1 MRLTVHDGFGR
12 CGGGGLQSSPPDDAG
27 RGEVMDLPDDSDHLK
42 LYRQMLRIR
51 MAEQACGKL
60 FADGAIPGFI
70 HLSIGQEAV
79 SAGIMSELTDADTIA
94 STHRGNGHAL
104 AKGLSLTGFFRELM
118 GRANGVCGGRGG
130 SMHVADFS
138 VGMLGAN
145 GIVGGGIA
153 IALGSGLAHKIR
165 GDTSI
170 AVAFF
175 GDGAMAEG
183 VLHESLNIA
192 SLLPVPVL
200 FACEANGWSEFSPT
214 GAQISFTLEALA
226 ASYRIPFRR
235 IDGNDVR
242 EVSAIAREIIATI
255 REKGRPAVVE
265 CVTRRVRGHFE
276 GDPQRYRTETDH
288 AADPLAFTRAALE
301 AEGVPAG
308 RLDDIDREVAAE
320 LEAAIADAAESPL
333 PGFASAQS
341 GVYAAASVP

>member
-1 MRLTVHDGFGR
+1 M
-12 CGGGGLQSSPPDDAG
+12 S
-27 RGEVMDLPDDSDHLK
+27 LPAVVEHLK
-42 LYRQMLRIR
+42 LYRQMLTIR
-51 MAEQACGKL
+51 LAEQACGKV

-79 SAGIMSELTDADTIA
+79 SAGIMSALTNADTIA
-94 STHRGNGHAL
+94 STHRGHGHAL

-153 IALGSGLAHKIR
+153 IALGSGLAHKLR
-165 GDTSI
+165 GSKDI

-192 SLLPVPVL
+192 SLLPAPVL

-214 GAQISFTLEALA
+214 SAQISFTLEALA
-226 ASYRIPFRR
+226 ASYRIPFHR

-242 EVSAIAREIIATI
+242 KVSAIAKEIITTI
-255 REKGRPAVVE
+255 RESGRPIVVE

-276 GDPQRYRTETDH
+276 GDPQRYRTDTEP
-288 AADPLAFTRAALE
+288 AVDPLAFTRAALA
-301 AEGVPAG
+301 AEGVAPDA
-308 RLDDIDREVAAE
+308 LDDIDREVEAE
-320 LEAAIADAAESPL
+320 LQAAIASAAESPL
-333 PGFASAQS
+333 PSFASAQA
-341 GVYAAASVP
+341 GVYAAAMP